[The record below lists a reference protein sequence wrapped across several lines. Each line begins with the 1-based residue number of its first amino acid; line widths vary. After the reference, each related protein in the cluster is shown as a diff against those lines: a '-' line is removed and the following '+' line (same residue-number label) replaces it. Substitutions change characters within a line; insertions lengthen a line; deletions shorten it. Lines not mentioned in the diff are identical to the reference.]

1 MKDKSAFLGH
11 GYRVLTNNQ
20 NHRTKENQ
28 PSRTSQTGPE
38 AVPPTDMQAVPYER
52 RFSLLLRFWKLLIS
66 PSEAMRD
73 IALAPDYIGPTFI
86 IVLEVIV
93 AAIAIWG
100 TMQKFN
106 LIGSS
111 QYISTVWGFVGA
123 IIAVAVVISGFIM
136 IARWLIKSL
145 IIKHA
150 CDSGS
155 GWAFKTAVAVTGYA
169 YLPDLIFAII
179 GSVVVFY
186 AVPQLTLDISNLE
199 AARQS
204 LANFSAQLSWLKW
217 LYTLPLML
225 MSVLWKSYLGGL
237 GTRFGTKEHC
247 SLNKAFAIFFALG
260 LLGLIGFL
268 FGFVYRA

>member
-1 MKDKSAFLGH
+1 
-11 GYRVLTNNQ
+11 
-20 NHRTKENQ
+20 
-28 PSRTSQTGPE
+28 
-38 AVPPTDMQAVPYER
+38 
-52 RFSLLLRFWKLLIS
+52 
-66 PSEAMRD
+66 
-73 IALAPDYIGPTFI
+73 
-86 IVLEVIV
+86 
-93 AAIAIWG
+93 
-100 TMQKFN
+100 MQKFN

-111 QYISTVWGFVGA
+111 QYISTVWGFGGA

-136 IARWLIKSL
+136 IARWFIKP

-169 YLPDLIFAII
+169 YLPDLIFTII
-179 GSVVVFY
+179 GLVVVFY
-186 AVPQLTLDISNLE
+186 AVPQLTLDTSNLE

-204 LANFSAQLSWLKW
+204 LANFSAQLSLLKW

-225 MSVLWKSYLGGL
+225 ISVLWKSYLGGL
-237 GTRFGTKEHC
+237 GTRFGTTEHC

-260 LLGLIGFL
+260 LIGFP